1 MHFMSQKYT
10 KNPNIRGIRKIRR
23 PHRVTDYLFLFFF
36 QIRKSQTLY
45 LGNNKSPDL
54 SIDFDVKPKC
64 YARAVKCHFL
74 SQTRQEHNQFK
85 DCGKNEQEFSS
96 FRN

>member
-1 MHFMSQKYT
+1 MKCISCLKNTQKTLISGVLGKYT
-10 KNPNIRGIRKIRR
+10 D
-23 PHRVTDYLFLFFF
+23 HTDYLFLFFF

-54 SIDFDVKPKC
+54 SIDFDAKPKC

-74 SQTRQEHNQFK
+74 SQTHQETHNQFK

-96 FRN
+96 FRK